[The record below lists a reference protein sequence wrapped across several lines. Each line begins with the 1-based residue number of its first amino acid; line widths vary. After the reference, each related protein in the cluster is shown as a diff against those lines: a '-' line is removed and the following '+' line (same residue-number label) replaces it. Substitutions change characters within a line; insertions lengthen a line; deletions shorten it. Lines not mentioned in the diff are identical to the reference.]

1 MNAEFDESMKRK
13 LWQNYHCHVSDIVT
27 LRPTEASETDQGKY
41 LFQSVRNLQSV
52 NGTLHLYSVL
62 SLFVIASFYINQ
74 LD

>member
-41 LFQSVRNLQSV
+41 FNLYETY
-52 NGTLHLYSVL
+52 NR
-62 SLFVIASFYINQ
+62 
-74 LD
+74 